1 MKKNMIL
8 VFVLIMSLTIF
19 NSVFAAE
26 FSADMINKAQGQTLQ
41 SKIYMK
47 KNKIRL
53 ETKGEEAYSIVR
65 TDKNVAWMVFPKDKA
80 YMEMIPQGPQ
90 VQGEKLKGE
99 VSRKYLGSETI
110 DGRPTKKYEVILKDA
125 DISDKAYQW
134 MATDLNY
141 PIKIS
146 AVDGSW
152 STEYK
157 NIKVGAQP
165 DSLFELPAGY
175 EKMAMPGMP
184 GIAPGSGNVPGKK
197 GKK

>member
-1 MKKNMIL
+1 MKKNVIL
-8 VFVLIMSLTIF
+8 VFVLIMSLTIC

-80 YMEMIPQGPQ
+80 YMEMVPQGPQ

-110 DGRPTKKYEVILKDA
+110 DGRSTKKYEVILKDA

-134 MATDLNY
+134 VATDLNY

-157 NIKVGAQP
+157 NIKAGAQP
-165 DSLFELPAGY
+165 DTLFELPAGY

-184 GIAPGSGNVPGKK
+184 GIVPGSGIVPGKK

>member
-1 MKKNMIL
+1 MKKLSIP
-8 VFVLIMSLTIF
+8 VVILTIAF
-19 NSVFAAE
+19 VFTGSVFAAE
-26 FSADMINKAQGQTLQ
+26 FSADMISKAQGEKLQ

-53 ETKGEEAYSIVR
+53 ETKGEEAYSILR

-80 YMEMIPQGPQ
+80 YMEMVPKGPQ
-90 VQGEKLKGE
+90 VQGEKLRGE

-110 DGRPTKKYEVILKDA
+110 DGRPTKKYEVTLKDA

-134 MATDLNY
+134 VATDLNY

-184 GIAPGSGNVPGKK
+184 GIAPGSGKVPGKK

>member
-26 FSADMINKAQGQTLQ
+26 FSADMINQAQGKTLQ

-53 ETKGEEAYSIVR
+53 ETKGQEAYSILR

-80 YMEMIPQGPQ
+80 YMEMVPQVPQ

-134 MATDLNY
+134 VATDLNY

-175 EKMAMPGMP
+175 EKMAMPG
-184 GIAPGSGNVPGKK
+184 VPGKK